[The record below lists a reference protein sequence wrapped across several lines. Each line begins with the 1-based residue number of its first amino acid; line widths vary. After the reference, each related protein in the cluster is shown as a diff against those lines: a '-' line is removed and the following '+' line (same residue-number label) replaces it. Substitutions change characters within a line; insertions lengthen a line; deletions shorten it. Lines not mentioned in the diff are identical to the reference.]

1 MDDDFE
7 WRREQ
12 RRQKREELRLEAERY
27 HRFSSISIFR
37 KKVDQIVLFLTDMAA
52 SSSVPLVF
60 IFFLGKCKCCTI
72 N

>member
-27 HRFSSISIFR
+27 HRFSSTSIFR

-52 SSSVPLVF
+52 FVPLVC
-60 IFFLGKCKCCTI
+60 IFFLGKCICCTI